1 MTDALGETDGRRWPK
16 TDVEHQRSPK
26 IVRHGVHIEHGF
38 DFSREDPEWDVSR
51 LQMPSAWVGI
61 WMPDANGTCT
71 VACPAGWKEPPKTWD
86 GWVWVCEIDEL
97 RMRGESLSALY
108 LEFFTGAFTALKAV
122 L

>member
-26 IVRHGVHIEHGF
+26 IVQHGVHVEFGF